1 MKTTYT
7 TYQGKQYPK
16 GGQPQGKLGV
26 KCNDLIL
33 YDIIWK

>member
-16 GGQPQGKLGV
+16 GGQPYGTGYV
-26 KCNDLIL
+26 VSCRDLVTI
-33 YDIIWK
+33 